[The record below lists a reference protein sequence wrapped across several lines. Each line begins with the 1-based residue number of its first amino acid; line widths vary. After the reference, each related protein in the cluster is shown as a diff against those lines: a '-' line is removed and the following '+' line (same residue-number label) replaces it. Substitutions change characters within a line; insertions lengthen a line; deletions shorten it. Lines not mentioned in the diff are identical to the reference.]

1 MGTMIENNLQI
12 GHLVYCWRKQEKEGI
27 STNHLFM
34 IPKKIGRRDLEY
46 SVQNK
51 KTYTVWNTSRR
62 KPLREQ
68 IEIKS
73 LECGMKIDLNE
84 II

>member
-51 KTYTVWNTSRR
+51 KTYTV
-62 KPLREQ
+62 
-68 IEIKS
+68 
-73 LECGMKIDLNE
+73 
-84 II
+84 